1 MLFKSQNI
9 ELIYLFLFNKWPFEL
24 FSSFNLTFWYSL
36 SNTIAPESTL
46 VGSSSLS
53 RHYLLDINTQWQKG
67 TLKSWIENAKMLIFP
82 SSKRISFDAWV
93 PKGLT
98 NTYSFK
104 SFSIPYIFLLV
115 FIFSYPLTCTS
126 ICHLFPLTS
135 QTL

>member
-1 MLFKSQNI
+1 MCCSRESQNI

-24 FSSFNLTFWYSL
+24 FSSFNFTFWYSL
-36 SNTIAPESTL
+36 SNTIAPKSTL

-82 SSKRISFDAWV
+82 SSRRISFDAWV
-93 PKGLT
+93 PKRLT

-104 SFSIPYIFLLV
+104 SFSKDFIYFHSFSWSYILSLV
-115 FIFSYPLTCTS
+115 LPFV
-126 ICHLFPLTS
+126 ICFPL
-135 QTL
+135 